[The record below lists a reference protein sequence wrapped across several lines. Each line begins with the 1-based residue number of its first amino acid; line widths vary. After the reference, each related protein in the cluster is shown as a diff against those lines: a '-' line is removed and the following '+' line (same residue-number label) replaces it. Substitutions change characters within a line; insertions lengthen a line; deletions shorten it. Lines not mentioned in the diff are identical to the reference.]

1 MAMFLIENNRFSRFH
16 FRSNVNAMSTT
27 IRPAESREHGAVAAG
42 RSAGPLMVAAAL
54 SIVYLVWGSTYLGI
68 RVMVEDMP
76 PLLGA
81 GTRFLVAGALLGAV
95 LAVRKGPSRLAV
107 SRAELLA
114 CGAVGLLLPV
124 LGQGMV
130 TVAEGGGAPSGLT
143 ALLIAA
149 VPLWVLAFRGL
160 AGERP
165 ARATSLGALAGF
177 AGLGFLVVANG
188 ANGGFPLWTMGL
200 VLFASLSWAFGS
212 WYQPSLRMP
221 RDPFVVA
228 VYEMLIGGAVL
239 VAAGLGGGERLELGA
254 YSARSWA
261 AWVYL
266 VVFGSCVAFSA
277 YVWLLQTVSVSLVA
291 TYAYVNPL
299 VAVALGALVLSEAVT
314 VPTVVGGAVVVLAV
328 AAVVR
333 AERPRRPSERRPQ
346 VPEQC
351 PQRAQNR

>member
-1 MAMFLIENNRFSRFH
+1 M
-16 FRSNVNAMSTT
+16 V
-27 IRPAESREHGAVAAG
+27 GVALG
-42 RSAGPLMVAAAL
+42 
-54 SIVYLVWGSTYLGI
+54 IVYLVWGSTYLGI

-81 GTRFLVAGALLGAV
+81 GARFMVAGALLGAV
-95 LAVRKGPSRLAV
+95 LAVRSGPSRLAV
-107 SRAELLA
+107 TGAELLS

-149 VPLWVLAFRGL
+149 VPLWVLALRRL

-165 ARATSLGALAGF
+165 ARATALGAVAGF
-177 AGLGFLVVANG
+177 GGLAFLVVSNG
-188 ANGGFPLWTMGL
+188 ASGDFPLWTMGL
-200 VLFASLSWAFGS
+200 VLFASLSWSFGS
-212 WYQPSLRMP
+212 WSQSRLRMP
-221 RDPFVVA
+221 RDPFVVT

-239 VAAGLGGGERLELGA
+239 VAAGLGGGERLEAGT
-254 YSARSWA
+254 YSAESWA
-261 AWVYL
+261 AWAYL
-266 VVFGSCVAFSA
+266 VVLGSCVAFSA
-277 YVWLLQTVSVSLVA
+277 YVWLLQAAPVSLVA

-314 VPTVVGGAVVVLAV
+314 VPTAVGGVVIVLAV

-333 AERPRRPSERRPQ
+333 AERPRRSNERTPKIPEANAPRARIRGVDGARPRACQ
-346 VPEQC
+346 VPNTID
-351 PQRAQNR
+351 AQEAT

>member
-1 MAMFLIENNRFSRFH
+1 MAGL
-16 FRSNVNAMSTT
+16 
-27 IRPAESREHGAVAAG
+27 
-42 RSAGPLMVAAAL
+42 AL
-54 SIVYLVWGSTYLGI
+54 AIVYLVWGSTYLGI

-81 GTRFLVAGALLGAV
+81 GGRFMVAGALLGAV
-95 LAVRKGPSRLAV
+95 LAVRSGLSRLAV

-149 VPLWVLAFRGL
+149 VPLWVLALRRL

-165 ARATSLGALAGF
+165 ARATSFGALAGF
-177 AGLGFLVVANG
+177 IGLGFLVVSNG
-188 ANGGFPLWTMGL
+188 ASGDFPLWTTGL
-200 VLFASLSWAFGS
+200 VVFASLSWAFGS
-212 WYQPSLRMP
+212 WYQPRLRMP
-221 RDPFVVA
+221 RDPFVAA

-239 VAAGLGGGERLELGA
+239 VAAGLGGGERLQIGT
-254 YSARSWA
+254 YSAESWV

-266 VVFGSCVAFSA
+266 VVFGSCIAFSA

-299 VAVALGALVLSEAVT
+299 VAVSSAPWSS
-314 VPTVVGGAVVVLAV
+314 
-328 AAVVR
+328 
-333 AERPRRPSERRPQ
+333 RRR
-346 VPEQC
+346 
-351 PQRAQNR
+351 